1 MVSSDSDNDDTELV
15 ELLQSGSQPKPAVQK
30 PSNTIDKAAA
40 FELSQSVKDTN
51 QSVNVEGGIVDES
64 TEATCRLILRK
75 RRSKER
81 GDSSPCDSSSN
92 EDITGQFRVSTGV
105 KGKGRPKIRRKQ
117 AREAKKLRMGESI
130 AEAKALVQGT
140 FNVEDAVPGRH
151 SITKVDAPTWK
162 ATSIVQLARKQKVHK
177 KVIIFFQRTTDHEAG
192 RMGVPIKKLGTFT
205 EKDLITMRDWHDES
219 PKFDAFSDLAAW
231 IRVSRFARITLP
243 SPLNN
248 CVTVDL
254 QACAKRLETVN
265 LKTIMDTRFGQVG
278 IEEMAFFR
286 QSEWLD
292 DSCMKHVM
300 SHLMDQDQDE
310 QERSCIG
317 GVNPLYARV
326 HDKTMKLQVI
336 ASSPLRSSS
345 RMILVPVYLDGH

>member
-140 FNVEDAVPGRH
+140 LVPEKDLALVHKTLTCSFNVEDAVPGRH

-177 KVIIFFQRTTDHEAG
+177 KVIIFFQRTTLASASQVHHLSD
-192 RMGVPIKKLGTFT
+192 VPSK
-205 EKDLITMRDWHDES
+205 
-219 PKFDAFSDLAAW
+219 
-231 IRVSRFARITLP
+231 
-243 SPLNN
+243 
-248 CVTVDL
+248 
-254 QACAKRLETVN
+254 
-265 LKTIMDTRFGQVG
+265 
-278 IEEMAFFR
+278 
-286 QSEWLD
+286 
-292 DSCMKHVM
+292 
-300 SHLMDQDQDE
+300 
-310 QERSCIG
+310 
-317 GVNPLYARV
+317 
-326 HDKTMKLQVI
+326 
-336 ASSPLRSSS
+336 
-345 RMILVPVYLDGH
+345 